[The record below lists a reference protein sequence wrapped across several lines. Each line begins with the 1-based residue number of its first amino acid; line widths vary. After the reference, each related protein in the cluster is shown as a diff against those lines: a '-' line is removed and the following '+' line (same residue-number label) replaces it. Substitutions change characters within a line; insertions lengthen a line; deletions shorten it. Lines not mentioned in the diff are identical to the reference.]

1 MIAKEF
7 EDFLLTHLDNY
18 LIPSDQLA
26 IFIDS
31 HKANHVVLLLTSN
44 GYSRVPVLTKDKHYL
59 GTISLTDIASLNEV
73 MHKLVNNPFLPV
85 VDSQGIFKGIITR
98 KSILKAVNSLLH
110 DFTHDYI
117 IIPKTTGNSDH

>member
-7 EDFLLTHLDNY
+7 EDFLLAHLDSY

-31 HKANHVVLLLTSN
+31 HK
-44 GYSRVPVLTKDKHYL
+44 
-59 GTISLTDIASLNEV
+59 ASLNEV

-85 VDSQGIFKGIITR
+85 VDRQGIFKGIITR

>member
-7 EDFLLTHLDNY
+7 EDFLLAHLDNY
-18 LIPSDQLA
+18 LIPSAQLA

-59 GTISLTDIASLNEV
+59 GTISLTDIKRYQEEHNLQEWE
-73 MHKLVNNPFLPV
+73 MVNRDIRPMT
-85 VDSQGIFKGIITR
+85 STMGT
-98 KSILKAVNSLLH
+98 S
-110 DFTHDYI
+110 
-117 IIPKTTGNSDH
+117 